1 MIAGSLRLRLLVAGA
16 VSILVALGVA
26 AFGLSVLFE
35 RHAERGMTDE
45 LVVLLDRLAAGI
57 DRDADGKLAVADPP
71 DDPRFEKPLSGLYW
85 QVTREPGGLVDR
97 SRSLW
102 DFELTPPQD
111 EPAEGTVHRHRIA
124 GPGGTQLMAVER
136 RIVLPARLGGATV
149 RLVVGRDAADLAT
162 ARAEFTSELLPFL
175 ALVALLLVIASAVQV
190 RVGLAPLAAVQ
201 ARLAAIRSG
210 RTERLGIAFPD
221 EVRPLAAEVDGLLVQ
236 RDRQVET
243 ARARAADLAHGL
255 KTPLQVLAGDIDRLK
270 QKGETA
276 IAADLDLVGE
286 TMRRHVERE
295 LARARRTAV
304 AADAAAPVGA
314 VAQRVVDVVRR
325 TPTGDA
331 LDWEVTVD
339 PQLAARIAPDDLA
352 EILGNLLDNA
362 ARHARE
368 RVAITAAI
376 EDGDVVLRVI
386 DDGPGIPAAL
396 VPQAL
401 RRGGRIDSGP
411 GTGLG
416 LAIAS
421 DIADAWNGT
430 LRLGP
435 TEPGRMTAAVR
446 LPRAAPLQDGR

>member
-35 RHAERGMTDE
+35 RHAERGMTDD
-45 LVVLLDRLAAGI
+45 LVVLLDRLVAGI
-57 DRDADGKLAVADPP
+57 DRDADGKLVVADPP
-71 DDPRFEKPLSGLYW
+71 DDPRFDRPLSGLYW
-85 QVTREPGGLVDR
+85 QVTQEPGGLVDR

-102 DFELTPPQD
+102 DFELTPPED
-111 EPAEGTVHRHRIA
+111 EPPEGTVHRHRIA
-124 GPGGTQLMAVER
+124 GPGGTGLIAVER
-136 RIVLPARLGGATV
+136 RVVLPARLGGAVV
-149 RLVVGRDAADLAT
+149 RLVVGRDAADLAA

-210 RTERLGIAFPD
+210 RTERLGTAFPD
-221 EVRPLAAEVDGLLVQ
+221 EVRPLAAEVDGLLDQ
-236 RDRQVET
+236 RDRQIET

-255 KTPLQVLAGDIDRLK
+255 KTPLQVLSGDIDRLK

-295 LARARRTAV
+295 LARARCTTIV
-304 AADAAAPVGA
+304 ADAAAPIAA
-314 VAQRVVDVVRR
+314 VARRVVDVVRR
-325 TPTGDA
+325 TPKGDA
-331 LDWEVTVD
+331 LDWDVTVA

-368 RVAITAAI
+368 RVTVTAAA
-376 EDGDVVLRVI
+376 EGAEVVVRVV
-386 DDGPGIPAAL
+386 DDGPGIPPAL

-401 RRGGRIDSGP
+401 ARGGRIDTGP

-421 DIADAWNGT
+421 DIADAWNGA

-435 TEPGRMTAAVR
+435 TEPGRMTAAVH
-446 LPRAAPLQDGR
+446 LPRAGLPQVR